1 MKTTIEINGYVIEIS
16 EEGGNINVSA
26 IKDEEVIEEF
36 SLEVEGEDSDSEDVK
51 PFGAEEEDDFGGE
64 FDEDDLEDS
73 EEEDDDDDDD
83 NEEDEDVERLKDSA
97 LESFQSFI
105 NKKRK

>member
-51 PFGAEEEDDFGGE
+51 PFGAEEEDDFDGE

-73 EEEDDDDDDD
+73 EEEDEDDD

>member
-51 PFGAEEEDDFGGE
+51 PFGAEEEDDFDGE
-64 FDEDDLEDS
+64 FDENDLEDS
-73 EEEDDDDDDD
+73 EEEEDDD
-83 NEEDEDVERLKDSA
+83 EDEDVERLKDSA

>member
-73 EEEDDDDDDD
+73 EEEDDDD

>member
-36 SLEVEGEDSDSEDVK
+36 SLEVEGEDSDSE
-51 PFGAEEEDDFGGE
+51 EEE
-64 FDEDDLEDS
+64 
-73 EEEDDDDDDD
+73 DDDD

>member
-73 EEEDDDDDDD
+73 EEEDEDDDD

>member
-64 FDEDDLEDS
+64 FDENDLEDS
-73 EEEDDDDDDD
+73 EEEDD
-83 NEEDEDVERLKDSA
+83 NEEEDEDEKLEDSA
-97 LESFQSFI
+97 LESFQAFI

>member
-73 EEEDDDDDDD
+73 EEEEEDDDDD

>member
-64 FDEDDLEDS
+64 FDENDLEDS
-73 EEEDDDDDDD
+73 EEEEEDD
-83 NEEDEDVERLKDSA
+83 NEEEDEDERLKDSA